1 MYTPNEYYM
10 ITTVARCTGFSASC
24 MSSQSFLHLLGLGL
38 LLLLLD
44 LILPQHGPVGPGLV
58 DAEQRAFLVGVPA
71 RRQRAVGDAQR
82 RRAEGDEDGQ
92 QRHPRRHHHP
102 LAALERVVH
111 VEQRDARRH
120 GKAHRE
126 RDPAQD
132 AVEHGLRKL
141 VVVVVVD
148 LAVSAAAAAAGAA
161 FLLRFFHH
169 QELLLPVLQVLLPP
183 PLLLL
188 LLPGGLLGRR
198 RRVAAGAEAAVRGRR
213 ADGDR
218 GASSFG
224 EWRESGCGGGKSPWV
239 GWFCG
244 RGSRLVE

>member
-1 MYTPNEYYM
+1 MTSNHNSSILYSKSSTCVYSANLYSFLLKGRIDTPNEYYM
-10 ITTVARCTGFSASC
+10 ISSKVRKIFSL
-24 MSSQSFLHLLGLGL
+24 MSSRSFLPLLGLCL
-38 LLLLLD
+38 LLVNLF
-44 LILPQHGPVGPGLV
+44 LPQHGPVGPGLV
-58 DAEQRAFLVGVPA
+58 DAEQRPFLVGVPA
-71 RRQRAVGDAQR
+71 SRQRAVGDTQR

-92 QRHPRRHHHP
+92 QWHPRWHHHP

-141 VVVVVVD
+141 VVVVN
-148 LAVSAAAAAAGAA
+148 LAVAAAAV
-161 FLLRFFHH
+161 LLRQGRFFHP
-169 QELLLPVLQVLLPP
+169 QELLLPFLHVLLPP

-198 RRVAAGAEAAVRGRR
+198 LAGAEAAVRGRR
-213 ADGDR
+213 ADGW
-218 GASSFG
+218 GAPSF
-224 EWRESGCGGGKSPWV
+224 RE
-239 GWFCG
+239 
-244 RGSRLVE
+244 R

>member
-1 MYTPNEYYM
+1 MTSNHNSSILYSKSSTCVYSANLYSFLLKGRIDTPNEYYM
-10 ITTVARCTGFSASC
+10 ISSKVRKIFSL
-24 MSSQSFLHLLGLGL
+24 MSSRSFL
-38 LLLLLD
+38 LLLCLL
-44 LILPQHGPVGPGLV
+44 LLNLFLPQHGPVGPGLV

-71 RRQRAVGDAQR
+71 SRQRAVGDAQR

-141 VVVVVVD
+141 VVVVN
-148 LAVSAAAAAAGAA
+148 LAVAAAAV
-161 FLLRFFHH
+161 LLRQGRFFHP
-169 QELLLPVLQVLLPP
+169 QELLLPFLHVLLPP

-198 RRVAAGAEAAVRGRR
+198 LAGAEAAVRCRR
-213 ADGDR
+213 ADGW
-218 GASSFG
+218 GAPSF
-224 EWRESGCGGGKSPWV
+224 RE
-239 GWFCG
+239 
-244 RGSRLVE
+244 R

>member
-1 MYTPNEYYM
+1 MRK
-10 ITTVARCTGFSASC
+10 IFSL
-24 MSSQSFLHLLGLGL
+24 MSSRSFLPLLGLCL
-38 LLLLLD
+38 LLLNLF
-44 LILPQHGPVGPGLV
+44 LPQHGPVGPGLV
-58 DAEQRAFLVGVPA
+58 DAEQRPFLVGVPA
-71 RRQRAVGDAQR
+71 SRQRAVGDTQR

-141 VVVVVVD
+141 VVVVN
-148 LAVSAAAAAAGAA
+148 LAVAVAAAAAAV
-161 FLLRFFHH
+161 LLRQGRFFHP
-169 QELLLPVLQVLLPP
+169 QELLLPFLHVLLPP

-198 RRVAAGAEAAVRGRR
+198 LAGAEAAVRGRR
-213 ADGDR
+213 ADGW
-218 GASSFG
+218 GAPSF
-224 EWRESGCGGGKSPWV
+224 RE
-239 GWFCG
+239 
-244 RGSRLVE
+244 R